1 MLKDIFNP
9 TDFSSMELD
18 SVFQLKALCKT
29 FYEKKERLSNNL
41 IQTLDAMSNE
51 RPKTLLM
58 KKNNLNL
65 DMKNGNLYDDIE
77 WMRINAEKERIQQYR
92 RIAKDCAY
100 LYYKILKRFVEEN
113 SLYEKERASEK
124 NNNLIDP

>member
-1 MLKDIFNP
+1 MIEFEERGGFAKVLKDIFNP

-29 FYEKKERLSNNL
+29 FYEKKEKLSTNL
-41 IQTLDAMSNE
+41 VQTLDAMSNE

-77 WMRINAEKERIQQYR
+77 WMRINAEK
-92 RIAKDCAY
+92 
-100 LYYKILKRFVEEN
+100 
-113 SLYEKERASEK
+113 
-124 NNNLIDP
+124 

>member
-1 MLKDIFNP
+1 LIEFEERGGFAKVLKDIFNP

-29 FYEKKERLSNNL
+29 FYEKKEKLSTNL
-41 IQTLDAMSNE
+41 VQTLDAMSNE

-77 WMRINAEKERIQQYR
+77 WMRINAEK
-92 RIAKDCAY
+92 
-100 LYYKILKRFVEEN
+100 
-113 SLYEKERASEK
+113 
-124 NNNLIDP
+124 